1 MRGARILIIEDDLLI
16 VMDLQTTLEDL
27 GYQVVGTI
35 SRGEEACQ
43 TIEETLVDVAL
54 MDIRLAGRLDG
65 ISTAMLI
72 QSRFDI
78 PIVFLTAVADVKK
91 GSGLTDGWPVV
102 NKPFREEELQLAIEM
117 ALEKHKARNF

>member
-27 GYQVVGTI
+27 GHQVVGTI

-43 TIEETLVDVAL
+43 TIGETLAEVAL
-54 MDIRLAGRLDG
+54 MDIQLAGPLDG
-65 ISTAMLI
+65 VAAAKLI

-78 PIVFLTAVADVKK
+78 PVVFLTAVADVKK
-91 GSGLTDGWPVV
+91 GSGLTDRWPVV
-102 NKPFREEELQLAIEM
+102 NKPFREEELQSAIEM
-117 ALEKHKARNF
+117 ALENHKGKNS

>member
-1 MRGARILIIEDDLLI
+1 LKGARILIIEDDLLI

-27 GYQVVGTI
+27 GHQVVGTI

-43 TIEETLVDVAL
+43 TIEETLAEVTL
-54 MDIRLAGRLDG
+54 MDIQLAGPLDG
-65 ISTAMLI
+65 IATAKLI

-91 GSGLTDGWPVV
+91 SSGLIGRWPVV
-102 NKPFREEELQLAIEM
+102 NKPFREEELQSAIQM
-117 ALEKHKARNF
+117 ALGEHKAGKR

>member
-1 MRGARILIIEDDLLI
+1 LSGARILIIEDDLLI

-27 GYQVVGTI
+27 GHQVVGTI

-43 TIEETLVDVAL
+43 TIEETLAEVAL
-54 MDIRLAGRLDG
+54 MDIRLAGPLDG
-65 ISTAMLI
+65 ISTAKLI

-78 PIVFLTAVADVKK
+78 PVVFLTAVADVKK
-91 GSGLTDGWPVV
+91 GSGPTDRWPVV

-117 ALEKHKARNF
+117 ALENHKVKNS

>member
-1 MRGARILIIEDDLLI
+1 LNGARILIIEDDLLI

-27 GYQVVGTI
+27 GHQVVGSI

-43 TIEETLVDVAL
+43 TIEETLAEVVL
-54 MDIRLAGRLDG
+54 MDIRLGGSLDG
-65 ISTAMLI
+65 ISTAQLI

-91 GSGLTDGWPVV
+91 GSGSTDSWPVV
-102 NKPFREEELQLAIEM
+102 NKPFREEELQSAIEM
-117 ALEKHKARNF
+117 ALKNHKTRSF

>member
-1 MRGARILIIEDDLLI
+1 LKGARILIIEDDLLI

-27 GYQVVGTI
+27 GHQVVGTI

-43 TIEETLVDVAL
+43 TIKETLAEVTL
-54 MDIRLAGRLDG
+54 MDNQLAGPLDG
-65 ISTAMLI
+65 IATAKLI

-91 GSGLTDGWPVV
+91 GSGLTDRWPVV
-102 NKPFREEELQLAIEM
+102 NKPFREEELQSAIEV
-117 ALEKHKARNF
+117 ALENHKGKNS